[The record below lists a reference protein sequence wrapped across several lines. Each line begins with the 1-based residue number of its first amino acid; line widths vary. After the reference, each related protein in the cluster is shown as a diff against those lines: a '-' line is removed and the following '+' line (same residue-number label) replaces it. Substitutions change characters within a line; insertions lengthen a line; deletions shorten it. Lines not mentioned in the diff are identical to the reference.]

1 MWLSIKIASFKE
13 LYMSVLRP
21 NRLIVTEGRPQI
33 ADLDTLPQL
42 DRGLIDYEKYHQYIG
57 QSGIQNCFTV
67 QGSRGCPYRCVYCD
81 VISLTPQIYRRSAEH
96 LLDEV
101 KYLYSI
107 GVRHIEFIDDI
118 FNVNKKLFILFFKL
132 VIKNK
137 LKLNFYFQSGLRGDI
152 LTAEAIDVMAEG
164 GVKSANLSL
173 ESASP
178 RLQKLMKK
186 NLDIDKF
193 KVNLDYI
200 VDQHPEIIVGL
211 NAMHGFPTETEEEAK
226 ATVEFIKDVKWIH
239 FAQLHNVRI
248 FPNSPIEKIAL
259 ENNVTKE
266 QIEESLTMP
275 YHLIPTTSPF
285 DHDFSKRLRFDFVR
299 NYVMNQERLKYVLK
313 KQLEICTEKEIMFK
327 YQSYFPSQI
336 HSLDDILKLARLKRG
351 DIDIS
356 KQPKEVG
363 GDIQYPSPRKL
374 EKIRSKEVPPLKIL
388 YIDATQFFTDDDRSE
403 LRIVEPPL
411 GMLALL
417 TYMNEKFQDKV
428 EGKIIKSMVDYD
440 SYAEFID
447 ILNAFKPDLIGIR
460 TMSYYKNLFTDTV
473 QHIRKYFPNTPII
486 AGGPHPTIDYE
497 NVLRENDIQAVVIGE
512 GEITNEEII
521 KGMIENNNKY
531 PSEDMLNKIKGLAY
545 LTSSKETVEAPSAS
559 KWKPFSR
566 IPLTEEQL

>member
-1 MWLSIKIASFKE
+1 
-13 LYMSVLRP
+13 MSALRP

-42 DRGLIDYEKYHQYIG
+42 DRGLIDYHRYHQYIG
-57 QSGIQNCFTV
+57 QSGIKNCFTV

-81 VISLTPQIYRRSAEH
+81 VISLTPDIYRRSADH
-96 LLDEV
+96 LIEEV

-118 FNVNKKLFILFFKL
+118 FNVNKKLFIQFFKL

-186 NLDIDKF
+186 NLNIDKF

-200 VDQHPEIIVGL
+200 VSQHPEIIVGL

-226 ATVEFIKDVKWIH
+226 ATVDFIKDIKWIH

-285 DHDFSKRLRFDFVR
+285 DHEFSKRLRLDFVR
-299 NYVMNQERLKYVLK
+299 NYVMNRDRLKYVLK
-313 KQLEICTEKEIMFK
+313 KQLEICTESEIMFK
-327 YQSYFPSQI
+327 YKSYFPSQVN
-336 HSLDDILKLARLKRG
+336 SLDDILRLARLKRE
-351 DIDIS
+351 DIDFS
-356 KQPKEVG
+356 KQPKEE
-363 GDIQYPSPRKL
+363 GDNIRYPQPKPKQRL
-374 EKIRSKEVPPLKIL
+374 RDPDTRPLKIL
-388 YIDATQFFTDDDRSE
+388 YVDATQFFTSDERSE

-417 TYMNEKFQDKV
+417 TYMNEKFQDKID
-428 EGKIIKSMVDYD
+428 GKIIKSMIDYD
-440 SYAEFID
+440 NYEEFAA
-447 ILNAFKPDLIGIR
+447 ILQDFRPDLIGIR
-460 TMSYYKNLFTDTV
+460 TMSYYKNLFSDTV
-473 QHIRKYFPNTPII
+473 KKIREHLPNTPII

-497 NVLRENDIQAVVIGE
+497 NVLRHNDIQAVAIGE
-512 GEITNEEII
+512 GEITNEELV
-521 KGMIENNNKY
+521 IE
-531 PSEDMLNKIKGLAY
+531 MLNNDFQFPGEDTLEKIKGLAY
-545 LTSSKETVEAPSAS
+545 LSNSPLSKEAVHS
-559 KWKPFSR
+559 WQPFNR
-566 IPLTEEQL
+566 IPLTEE

>member
-1 MWLSIKIASFKE
+1 MSAQIADRIEMPVQISG
-13 LYMSVLRP
+13 
-21 NRLIVTEGRPQI
+21 RLIVTEGRPQI
-33 ADLDTLPQL
+33 ADLDTLPQI
-42 DRGLIDYEKYHQYIG
+42 DRGLIDYRKYHQHIG
-57 QSGIQNCFTV
+57 QSGIKNCFTV

-96 LLDEV
+96 LLEEV

-118 FNVNKKLFILFFKL
+118 FNVNRKLFIQFFKL
-132 VIKNK
+132 VIQNK

-152 LTAEAIDVMAEG
+152 LNAEAIDVMAEG

-200 VDQHPEIIVGL
+200 VAQHPEIIVGL

-226 ATVEFIKDVKWIH
+226 ATVNFIKDIKWIH

-248 FPNSPIEKIAL
+248 FPGSPIEKIAL

-285 DHDFSKRLRFDFVR
+285 DHDFSKRLRLDFVR
-299 NYVMNQERLKYVLK
+299 SYVMNRERLTYVLK
-313 KQLEICTEKEIMFK
+313 KQLEICTESEIMFK
-327 YQSYFPSQI
+327 YKSYFPSQVN
-336 HSLDDILKLARLKRG
+336 SLDDILRLARLKRE
-351 DIDIS
+351 DIDFS
-356 KQPKEVG
+356 KQPVEQG
-363 GDIQYPSPRKL
+363 TNIQYPAPR
-374 EKIRSKEVPPLKIL
+374 EKQKVRPAGTAPLKIL
-388 YIDATQFFTDDDRSE
+388 YIDATQHFTRDDRSE

-417 TYMNEKFQDKV
+417 TYMNEKFQDQV
-428 EGKIIKSMVDYD
+428 EGKIIKSMIDYD
-440 SYAEFID
+440 SFEEFVT
-447 ILNAFKPDLIGIR
+447 ILKDFKPDLIGMR
-460 TMSYYKNLFTDTV
+460 TMSYYKHLFRDTV
-473 QHIRKYFPNTPII
+473 LQIRNHFPDTPII
-486 AGGPHPTIDYE
+486 AGGPHPTIAYE
-497 NVLRENDIQAVVIGE
+497 SVLRENDIQAICIGE
-512 GEITNEEII
+512 GEITNAELITEMI
-521 KGMIENNNKY
+521 KNGNKF
-531 PSEDMLNKIKGLAY
+531 PS
-545 LTSSKETVEAPSAS
+545 
-559 KWKPFSR
+559 
-566 IPLTEEQL
+566 EEQLEKINGLAFLSDTPAPVATPATWEPFKRIPVVVK